1 VTSQAPIY
9 AYRPEFLAP
18 EEAGELYRT
27 LLHGVCW
34 QQEWLQLYGRR
45 TPVPR
50 LLSWCGDEGVNYRY
64 SGADHVCR
72 GWLPELG
79 ELRRRLMVVLGIS
92 SNLVLMNRY
101 RCGSDYM
108 GWHADDERGL
118 AAGVA
123 SVSLGAKRRFLLRLP
138 GCERSEGLDLD
149 HGSLLVMDGTVHH
162 ALPRTRRAIGE
173 RISLTFRLLETPS
186 R

>member
-1 VTSQAPIY
+1 LSPRAPVHTY
-9 AYRPEFLAP
+9 QPEFLAS
-18 EEAGELYRT
+18 EAAGELYRT

-45 TPVPR
+45 MPVPR
-50 LLSWCGDEGVNYRY
+50 LLSWCGDLGVNYRY

-72 GWLPELG
+72 GWLPELAA
-79 ELRRRLMVVLGIS
+79 LRQRLMVELGIA

-101 RCGSDYM
+101 RSGRDYM

-138 GCERSEGLDLD
+138 GRERSQGLDLD
-149 HGSLLVMDGTVHH
+149 HGSLLVMDGTVRH
-162 ALPRTRRAIGE
+162 ALPRTRKAIGE
-173 RISLTFRLLETPS
+173 RISLTFRLLETS
-186 R
+186 TR